1 MAVGQAKGQAATLQ
15 LEMVCLD
22 ELVPEDDRYRKLD
35 RLVDWGFVR
44 ELAAP
49 YYAEDVGRPSIDP
62 IVLVKL
68 MVFAALEGIG
78 STRELLRQASTRL
91 DLRRFPG
98 HGLFERLP
106 AHQTP

>member
-1 MAVGQAKGQAATLQ
+1 MAMGAVKGQAATLQ
-15 LEMVCLD
+15 VEMVCLD
-22 ELVPEDDRYRKLD
+22 ELVPEDDRYRNLD

-68 MVFAALEGIG
+68 MVFAALEGI
-78 STRELLRQASTRL
+78 ASTRGAAAAGG
-91 DLRRFPG
+91 RAPG
-98 HGLFERLP
+98 CPPLPGLW
-106 AHQTP
+106 AI